1 MCEKSPRIIPFP
13 KVGDPMDVLRDAVFI
28 SPSRGPLPFESVFTD
43 ILAFAAQHPE
53 DQYHLMVGTDSQV
66 RDDATEHVTA
76 LIVYRQGKGGR
87 YYFERDRQFKQRS
100 LRQRIFYEASRSL
113 SVASQ
118 LTELLA
124 DGGHELDV
132 EIHLDVGNN
141 GATRELIKEVVGMIV
156 GSGFPAKIK
165 PDSYAASSVADR
177 YTK

>member
-1 MCEKSPRIIPFP
+1 MDATFVSPTHGPMPF
-13 KVGDPMDVLRDAVFI
+13 D
-28 SPSRGPLPFESVFTD
+28 SVFTD
-43 ILAFAAQHPE
+43 ILAYAAEHPE
-53 DQYHLMVGTDSQV
+53 DQYHLIVGTDSQM
-66 RDDATEHVTA
+66 RDEVTDYVTA

-87 YYFERDRQFKQRS
+87 FYFDRDRQYRQRS

-113 SVASQ
+113 TLASH
-118 LTELLA
+118 LA
-124 DGGHELDV
+124 ERLSETGHELDV

-141 GATRELIKEVVGMIV
+141 GATRDMIKEVVGMIV

>member
-1 MCEKSPRIIPFP
+1 
-13 KVGDPMDVLRDAVFI
+13 MDGLENAVFI
-28 SPSRGPLPFESVFTD
+28 SPSRGRMPFEDVFHD
-43 ILAFAAQHPE
+43 MLQYAGDHPE

-66 RDDATEHVTA
+66 RDESTEYVTA
-76 LIVYRQGKGGR
+76 LIIYRQGKGGR

-113 SVASQ
+113 AVASQ
-118 LTELLA
+118 LAERLA
-124 DGGHELDV
+124 DGGHELDI

-141 GATRELIKEVVGMIV
+141 GATKDLIREVVGMIV